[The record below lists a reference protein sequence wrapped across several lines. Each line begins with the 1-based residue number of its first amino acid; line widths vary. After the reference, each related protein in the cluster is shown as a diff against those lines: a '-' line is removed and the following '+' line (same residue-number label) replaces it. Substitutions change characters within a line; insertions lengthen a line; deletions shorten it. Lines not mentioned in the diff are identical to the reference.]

1 MTLQDLADLIR
12 TRAKDHPGRFM
23 VAVVGPP
30 GAGKSTVA
38 ADLVRLIGTGSR
50 VVPMDGFHYDDA
62 VLNARGLR
70 ARKGAPDTFDVA
82 GFAHLVARLG
92 TEAEVAIPIFDR
104 AMELSRAAAD
114 IVGPDDRILIIEGN
128 YLLLDDGL
136 WRALAP
142 RFDLTVMLDVTEA
155 ELVRRLTARW
165 LHHGKTPQNAA
176 DWIASNDLPNIR
188 RVLQGSRP
196 ADIRIQNDQD

>member
-1 MTLQDLADLIR
+1 MTPQDLANLIR
-12 TRAKDHPGRFM
+12 TRAKDRPGRFM
-23 VAVVGPP
+23 VAVAGPP

-38 ADLVRLIGTGSR
+38 ADLVRLIGPGSR

-62 VLNARGLR
+62 VLNARGMR

-104 AMELSRAAAD
+104 SMELSRAAAD
-114 IVGPDDRILIIEGN
+114 IVGPDDRILIFEGN
-128 YLLLDDGL
+128 YLLLDDGP
-136 WRALAP
+136 WRALGP
-142 RFDLTVMLDVTEA
+142 RFDLTVMLDVTED

-165 LHHGKTPQNAA
+165 LHYGKTPEAAA

-188 RVLQGSRP
+188 RVLQGSRA
-196 ADIRIQNDQD
+196 ADIRVRND

>member
-23 VAVVGPP
+23 VAVAGPP

-114 IVGPDDRILIIEGN
+114 IVGPDDRILIFEGN
-128 YLLLDDGL
+128 YLLLDDGP

-165 LHHGKTPQNAA
+165 LHYGKTPQNTA

>member
-1 MTLQDLADLIR
+1 MTPTDLADVIR

-23 VAVVGPP
+23 VAVAAPP

-38 ADLVRLIGTGSR
+38 AHLVRLIGVGSR

-62 VLNARGLR
+62 ILNARGLR

-82 GFAHLVARLG
+82 GFAHLVTRLG

-104 AMELSRAAAD
+104 SMELSRAAAD
-114 IVGPDDRILIIEGN
+114 IVGSDDHILIFEGN
-128 YLLLDDGL
+128 YLLLEDGP
-136 WRALAP
+136 WQALAP
-142 RFDLTVMLDVTEA
+142 RFDLTVMLDVTED
-155 ELVRRLTARW
+155 ELVRRLTARC
-165 LHHGKTPQNAA
+165 LHYGKTPQAAA

-188 RVLQGSRP
+188 RVLQGSRA
-196 ADIRIQNDQD
+196 ADIRVRND